1 VSIPE
6 KRLSLL
12 LRDLKICTKDLLAAW
27 NSHVRMQE
35 RIELPDSDSGC
46 LPESLSTRLFSKKTI
61 MPAGEFLL
69 FYLRLFVECRALGE
83 RLARFKPGFS
93 KRGDWQ
99 GASRQALSTLQKVS
113 NLLGL
118 EARAIEAI
126 KTLDGELSARR
137 FQDGF
142 EPNDLDE
149 TTCTP
154 DELYS
159 AQVQSESLDSLAKDL
174 RKEGL
179 FPSLAKKIE
188 ISALENKDWLKNER
202 EKLWPGEQIE
212 LEENLRR
219 RRFDTLNVF

>member
-1 VSIPE
+1 MSIPE
-6 KRLSLL
+6 KRLYLL

-35 RIELPDSDSGC
+35 RIELPDADSGC
-46 LPESLSTRLFSKKTI
+46 LPESLSTRLFSKKTT

-93 KRGDWQ
+93 KRGAWQ
-99 GASRQALSTLQKVS
+99 DATRQALSTLQKVS
-113 NLLGL
+113 NLPGL
-118 EARAIEAI
+118 EALAIEAI
-126 KTLDGELSARR
+126 KTLDGELIARR
-137 FQDGF
+137 FLSKF
-142 EPNDLDE
+142 EANDLDE
-149 TTCTP
+149 TTFTP

-159 AQVQSESLDSLAKDL
+159 AQVHSESLDSLARDLQKD
-174 RKEGL
+174 GL
-179 FPSLAKKIE
+179 FPSLAKQIE
-188 ISALENKDWLKNER
+188 ISAIENKDWLKNER

>member
-1 VSIPE
+1 MSIPE

-12 LRDLKICTKDLLAAW
+12 LLDLKICTKDLLAAW

-35 RIELPDSDSGC
+35 RIELPDPDFGC
-46 LPESLSTRLFSKKTI
+46 LPESLSTRLFSKKTT

-93 KRGDWQ
+93 KRGAWQ
-99 GASRQALSTLQKVS
+99 DATLQALSTLQKVS
-113 NLLGL
+113 NLPGL
-118 EARAIEAI
+118 EIRAIEAI
-126 KTLDGELSARR
+126 KALDEELSARCV
-137 FQDGF
+137 QNKF
-142 EPNDLDE
+142 EASDRDE
-149 TTCTP
+149 TTFTP

-159 AQVQSESLDSLAKDL
+159 AQVQSESLDSLARDLQKD
-174 RKEGL
+174 GL
-179 FPSLAKKIE
+179 FPSLVKQIE
-188 ISALENKDWLKNER
+188 ISALENKQWLKNER
-202 EKLWPGEQIE
+202 DKLWPGERIE

>member
-1 VSIPE
+1 MSIPE

-12 LRDLKICTKDLLAAW
+12 LRDLKVCTKDLLAAW

-35 RIELPDSDSGC
+35 RIELPDPDSGC
-46 LPESLSTRLFSKKTI
+46 LPESLSTRLFSKKTT
-61 MPAGEFLL
+61 MPAAEFLL

-93 KRGDWQ
+93 KRGAWQ
-99 GASRQALSTLQKVS
+99 DATRQALSTLQKVS
-113 NLLGL
+113 NLPGL
-118 EARAIEAI
+118 ETRAIEAI
-126 KTLDGELSARR
+126 KTLDGELCARR
-137 FQDGF
+137 FQDRF
-142 EPNDLDE
+142 EANDLDE
-149 TTCTP
+149 TTFTP

-159 AQVQSESLDSLAKDL
+159 AQVQSDSLDSLARDLQKD
-174 RKEGL
+174 GL
-179 FPSLAKKIE
+179 FPSLAKQIE

-212 LEENLRR
+212 LKENLRR

>member
-1 VSIPE
+1 MSIPE

-35 RIELPDSDSGC
+35 RIELPDPDSGC
-46 LPESLSTRLFSKKTI
+46 LPESLSTRLFSKKTT

-69 FYLRLFVECRALGE
+69 FHLRLFVDCRALGE

-93 KRGDWQ
+93 KRGAWQ
-99 GASRQALSTLQKVS
+99 DATRQALVTLQKVS

-118 EARAIEAI
+118 EALAIEAI
-126 KTLDGELSARR
+126 KTLDGELIARR
-137 FQDGF
+137 FLSKF
-142 EPNDLDE
+142 EANDLDE
-149 TTCTP
+149 TTFTP

-159 AQVQSESLDSLAKDL
+159 AQVQSDSLDSLARDL
-174 RKEGL
+174 RKDGL
-179 FPSLAKKIE
+179 FPTLAEQIE

>member
-1 VSIPE
+1 MSIPE
-6 KRLSLL
+6 KRLYLL

-35 RIELPDSDSGC
+35 RIELPDADSGC
-46 LPESLSTRLFSKKTI
+46 LPESLSTRLFSKKTT

-93 KRGDWQ
+93 KRGAWQ
-99 GASRQALSTLQKVS
+99 DATRQALSTLQKVS
-113 NLLGL
+113 NLPGL
-118 EARAIEAI
+118 EALAIEAI
-126 KTLDGELSARR
+126 KTLDGELIARR
-137 FQDGF
+137 FLSKF
-142 EPNDLDE
+142 EANDLDE
-149 TTCTP
+149 TTFTP
-154 DELYS
+154 DEIYS
-159 AQVQSESLDSLAKDL
+159 AQVQSESLDSLARDLQKD
-174 RKEGL
+174 GL
-179 FPSLAKKIE
+179 FPSLAKQIE
-188 ISALENKDWLKNER
+188 ISAIENKDWLKNER

>member
-1 VSIPE
+1 MSIPE

-12 LRDLKICTKDLLAAW
+12 LRDLKICTKDLLAAL

-35 RIELPDSDSGC
+35 RIELPDPDSGC
-46 LPESLSTRLFSKKTI
+46 LPESLSTRLFSKKTT

-93 KRGDWQ
+93 KRGAWQ
-99 GASRQALSTLQKVS
+99 DATRHALSTLQKVS
-113 NLLGL
+113 NLPGL
-118 EARAIEAI
+118 EAHAIEAI
-126 KTLDGELSARR
+126 KTLDGELCARR
-137 FQDGF
+137 FQDRF
-142 EPNDLDE
+142 EANDLDE
-149 TTCTP
+149 TTFTP

-159 AQVQSESLDSLAKDL
+159 AQVQSDSLDSLARDLQKD
-174 RKEGL
+174 GL
-179 FPSLAKKIE
+179 FPSLAKQIE